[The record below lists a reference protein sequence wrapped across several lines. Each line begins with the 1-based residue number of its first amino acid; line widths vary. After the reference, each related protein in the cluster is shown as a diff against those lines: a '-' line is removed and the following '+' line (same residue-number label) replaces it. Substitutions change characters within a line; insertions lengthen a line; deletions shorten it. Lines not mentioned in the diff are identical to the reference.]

1 MPIISAE
8 LMKAIDERELQK
20 TTKEKKTKTEK
31 SKENR
36 ISLINY
42 FKTKTIIF
50 PMQCRCL
57 KT

>member
-57 KT
+57 